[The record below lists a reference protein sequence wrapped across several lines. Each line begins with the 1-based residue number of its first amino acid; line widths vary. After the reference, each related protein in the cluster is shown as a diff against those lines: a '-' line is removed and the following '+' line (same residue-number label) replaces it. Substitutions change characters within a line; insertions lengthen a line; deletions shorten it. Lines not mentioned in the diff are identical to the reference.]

1 MILRKQPGIKCR
13 NLLPL
18 SLFILMVAESKSA
31 SSSLSLY
38 QETAFDTTINISKPY
53 KMNEHEFLRLLGKD
67 DSSRAMISLFF
78 NKRKKAK
85 SMIFIPLAIAV
96 IFGITYGI
104 FASAGT
110 LKSASY
116 LVFIPGFIAAGV
128 AIVLGI
134 IGTIYLLK
142 YSRKRLYHILR
153 DYESGKPMP
162 HKIVY
167 KNPYF
172 KKYLTE

>member
-1 MILRKQPGIKCR
+1 
-13 NLLPL
+13 
-18 SLFILMVAESKSA
+18 
-31 SSSLSLY
+31 
-38 QETAFDTTINISKPY
+38 
-53 KMNEHEFLRLLGKD
+53 
-67 DSSRAMISLFF
+67 
-78 NKRKKAK
+78 
-85 SMIFIPLAIAV
+85 MIFIPLAIAV

-110 LKSASY
+110 LKSAGY
-116 LVFIPGFIAAGV
+116 LVFIPGFIAAETV
-128 AIVLGI
+128 IVLGI
-134 IGTIYLLK
+134 IETIYLLK

-172 KKYLTE
+172 KKYLTEQDPWP